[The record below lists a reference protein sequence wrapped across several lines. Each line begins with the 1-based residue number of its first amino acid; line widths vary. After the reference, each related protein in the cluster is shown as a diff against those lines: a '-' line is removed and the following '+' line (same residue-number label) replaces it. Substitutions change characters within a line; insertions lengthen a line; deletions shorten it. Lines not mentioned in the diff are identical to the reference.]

1 MAGRGEDRREEARRA
16 RLALRV
22 GTEERERAV
31 SELRRHY
38 ADGRLTSDE
47 LEDRCREAYGA
58 RTAGDLVRLLHDLPA
73 LEPRLPVRRAAEDR
87 SWPTTPLVV
96 IVLALPALL
105 LVLGSGA
112 GLRLM
117 PVLLLVLLATLVVRA
132 VRRAS

>member
-73 LEPRLPVRRAAEDR
+73 LEPRLPARRDEPDR
-87 SWPTTPLVV
+87 SWTTPFVAIV
-96 IVLALPALL
+96 IALPALL
-105 LVLGSGA
+105 LMLGSGA
-112 GLRLM
+112 GVRLL
-117 PVLLLVLLATLVVRA
+117 PLLVLLVLAVLAVLA